1 MKKFKDIFKEERPA
15 ADYVAPKDDDDE
27 VKKYKP
33 RSKGEQ
39 EFKDKHKVELKKHPV
54 ASDDVFNGDVK
65 TGNPDEHK
73 GPGSKHGGETQPVKQ
88 GSTDTKTSATAKSDP
103 RTQNRPGEKAPVMQ
117 GSSKVRE
124 SFSAFTK
131 E

>member
-1 MKKFKDIFKEERPA
+1 MKKFKDIFNEERPA

-27 VKKYKP
+27 VKEYKP
-33 RSKGEQ
+33 RSKGEK

-54 ASDDVFNGDVK
+54 ASDDVFNGDTK
-65 TGNPDEHK
+65 KGNPDEHK
-73 GPGSKHGGETQPVKQ
+73 GPASKHGGETQVVKQ
-88 GSTDTKTSATAKSDP
+88 GSSDTKTATTGTPDK